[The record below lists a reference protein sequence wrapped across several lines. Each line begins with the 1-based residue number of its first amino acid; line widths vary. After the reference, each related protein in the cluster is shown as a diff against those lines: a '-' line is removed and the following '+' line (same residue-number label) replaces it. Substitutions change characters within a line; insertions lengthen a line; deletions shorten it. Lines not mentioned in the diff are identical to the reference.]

1 MGNVLNIWKEK
12 YGEVEALRRW
22 EDKINKQRAT
32 NLKKMSEMTQ
42 EERSKKYGTFGDNN
56 PSKRAEVRS
65 LISKNVQKS
74 YINDPELRKIRSNK
88 LKGDKNPSRK
98 PGASKRISDTKKEYF
113 LDPANRKKSSDTM
126 CKVHEEGR
134 GGSGYTKNY
143 KYTIN
148 GRQYI
153 VQGSYELAFIKWLD
167 MNKMKFRCHEDR
179 IKYVDSKG
187 IERTYLP
194 DFYIDEWNSYVDVKS
209 SYWYSIQLDKFKAII
224 QSNPNLPL
232 KILLETDLVQLKVL
246 K

>member
-1 MGNVLNIWKEK
+1 MANVLNIWKEK

-22 EDKINKQRAT
+22 EEKIKKQRAT

-65 LISKNVQKS
+65 LISKNVQNS
-74 YINDPELRKIRSNK
+74 YINDPELRKVRSNK

-98 PGASKRISDTKKEYF
+98 SGASERISNHRKEYYSNP
-113 LDPANRKKSSDTM
+113 DNRKKSSEITSKLHSDGKLT
-126 CKVHEEGR
+126 
-134 GGSGYTKNY
+134 SGYTKNY
-143 KYTIN
+143 KYICN
-148 GRQYI
+148 GKEYI

-167 MNKMKFRCHEDR
+167 VNNMKFRCHEDR
-179 IKYVDSKG
+179 IKYLDLNG

-194 DFYIDEWNSYVDVKS
+194 DFYVDEWNSYVDVKS
-209 SYWYSIQLDKFKAII
+209 SYWYSMQLDKFKAII

-232 KILLETDLVQLKVL
+232 KILLETDLVQLKIL